1 MVDSDTIRYEFTVE
15 DPRTWDTAWKGEVP
29 LRRINEPVFEYA
41 CHEGNY
47 GLPNILRGQRRAEAE
62 AKGSSR

>member
-1 MVDSDTIRYEFTVE
+1 MD
-15 DPRTWDTAWKGEVP
+15 DPRTWDTPWKGEVP
-29 LRRINEPVFEYA
+29 LHRIDEPVFEYA

-62 AKGSSR
+62 GNGESR